1 LTDIVVGAVRAYL
14 SVRGLATAD
23 HLFLYGNAPV
33 CKDLIRSRL
42 KVAGERVGVKVY
54 PHRLRHTTATQLLN
68 AGCRVTT
75 IQKLL
80 DHQPLNSTMVYAR
93 VHDRTVA
100 EDYYAAMEVVEQ
112 RLEAIPP
119 ETEENAEPPVNDNE
133 RTHLLDLATQL
144 AQPELS
150 TQTRL
155 DLVDRM
161 YRVLNHRT
169 PPQEKQPMQ
178 QESERRPRAL
188 P

>member
-54 PHRLRHTTATQLLN
+54 PHRLRHTTATQRLN

-80 DHQPLNSTMVYAR
+80 GHQPLNSTMVY
-93 VHDRTVA
+93 DRTVA
-100 EDYYAAMEVVEQ
+100 EDYYAAMEVVEK
-112 RLEAIPP
+112 RLEAISPKKG
-119 ETEENAEPPVNDNE
+119 EDADLPVNGDE
-133 RTHLLDLATQL
+133 RAHLLELATQL
-144 AQPELS
+144 AEPNLS
-150 TQTRL
+150 IGTRL
-155 DLVDRM
+155 DLVDQM
-161 YRVLNHRT
+161 CQVLNHRT
-169 PPQEKQPMQ
+169 PPEEKLPMQ
-178 QESERRPRAL
+178 QESGRQPPA
-188 P
+188 PP